1 MLGCIEF
8 SWSSNYLLY
17 PLLFSIAYC
26 IRYYLYKQLSS
37 TQNNPVLFTIVMG
50 MGEMSSIIFE
60 VITKYRTKRK
70 YLEREGV
77 TLIINNEK
85 EEDNVNNEPQMEPFT
100 LKSQCFYTYFLLFIG
115 SLLDI
120 FSTTGV
126 NYLITNTNNNL
137 SIILRISQ
145 ILFFSIL
152 MYSFLNTSLYIH
164 NILSLFIVLI
174 GIIGLIL
181 LDKNGFEWTTIKK
194 SNS

>member
-1 MLGCIEF
+1 
-8 SWSSNYLLY
+8 
-17 PLLFSIAYC
+17 
-26 IRYYLYKQLSS
+26 
-37 TQNNPVLFTIVMG
+37 